1 MGDNNRRRRLLLAVL
16 ITMATALSDNRYRAV
31 VASPEKT
38 KNSTTHCN
46 RSIEE
51 CFLFEVDLGSNN
63 VGLAQNVFPFQ
74 VLSGT
79 ATCGRGRSGPCSPTP
94 NPSPRKPQPCNNK
107 SFNRNC

>member
-16 ITMATALSDNRYRAV
+16 ITMAAVVSDNCYHAV

-38 KNSTTHCN
+38 KNST
-46 RSIEE
+46 IEE

-63 VGLAQNVFPFQ
+63 VGLAQNVFSFH

-79 ATCGRGRSGPCSPTP
+79 ATCGRGRSGPCTPTP
-94 NPSPRKPQPCNNK
+94 NPCPRKPQPCNNK